1 MDPYLVPKRERGRG
15 KGEPPGRRHPVF
27 AVLRALVILLFGIL
41 IVQLV
46 RLQVIQG
53 DEYAQRAE
61 INALREVQMPAARG
75 LILDREGR
83 PLVLNAARF
92 SAAIVPGDLPERGEV
107 GVFRQLERVTGVP
120 TEEIERKVLAGIEL
134 RGPFE
139 PVVIKPDVDE
149 ETA

>member
-1 MDPYLVPKRERGRG
+1 MDPYLVPKRERKRG
-15 KGEPPGRRHPVF
+15 KGESPGRKHPVF

-53 DEYAQRAE
+53 DEHAERAE
-61 INALREVQMPAARG
+61 INALREAQIPAARG

-92 SAAIVPGDLPERGEV
+92 WGAMSPGGR
-107 GVFRQLERVTGVP
+107 
-120 TEEIERKVLAGIEL
+120 AG
-134 RGPFE
+134 R
-139 PVVIKPDVDE
+139 
-149 ETA
+149 